1 VDDDTGYSSVL
12 EDTISI
18 DDGTS
23 FVNETQACRPT
34 EEEASDRPA
43 KRIRRATEKFK
54 ERDDGN

>member
-1 VDDDTGYSSVL
+1 MDGDTGYSSML

-23 FVNETQACRPT
+23 FVNETQAHPPT

-43 KRIRRATEKFK
+43 KRIRRATEKAK